1 MVFFLKRGELFTPK
15 LASEY
20 AVGESVFLDV
30 GGVSTEFLVVHQGN
44 PDNSL
49 YDSSCND
56 TWLLMKDCYST
67 LKFHGIRNDY
77 VDSIV
82 HDYLNNDFLGLL
94 DGNVQNNIKQV
105 TIPYYKSGLKTLNT
119 KVFLLGATEI
129 GLMDNITDSIPLDGA
144 KLDYFESG
152 TSDSAEEKRIAYL
165 NGEAVYWWT
174 RTPHKTSSGSA
185 WQTNAYGSQFVQN
198 VTVESGGVRPALIL
212 SSDTKFNAKTNLI
225 L

>member
-1 MVFFLKRGELFTPK
+1 
-15 LASEY
+15 
-20 AVGESVFLDV
+20 
-30 GGVSTEFLVVHQGN
+30 
-44 PDNSL
+44 
-49 YDSSCND
+49 
-56 TWLLMKDCYST
+56 MKDCYST
-67 LKFHGIRNDY
+67 VKYHGSRNNY
-77 VDSIV
+77 SDSIV
-82 HDYLNNDFLGLL
+82 HDYLNDDFLGLL
-94 DGNVQNNIKQV
+94 DVPVKEV
-105 TIPYYKSGLKTLNT
+105 VIPYYNSGLKTLNA

-129 GLMDNITDSIPLDGA
+129 GLIDRITDSIPLDGA

-198 VTVESGGVRPALIL
+198 VTVESGGVRPAFIL
-212 SSDTKFNAKTNLI
+212 PSDTKFNAKTNTI